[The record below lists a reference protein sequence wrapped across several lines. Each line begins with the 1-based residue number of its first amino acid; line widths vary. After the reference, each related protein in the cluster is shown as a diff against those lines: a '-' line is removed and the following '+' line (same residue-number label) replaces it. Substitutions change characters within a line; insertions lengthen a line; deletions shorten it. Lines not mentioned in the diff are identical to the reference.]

1 MGAMDAMVQWKQER
15 NGCLERSDARL
26 QWCNAGATMQWE
38 QRCCNGCSATRECYK
53 RVTKTVIAETSAK
66 RFAPGWAPG
75 RRIDKICEKII
86 TGTSAKELAWAN
98 AKGLYGWG

>member
-1 MGAMDAMVQWKQER
+1 MGVWSGAMQGCSGAMQV
-15 NGCLERSDARL
+15 
-26 QWCNAGATMQWE
+26 
-38 QRCCNGCSATRECYK
+38 QRCNGSSGAAIGAVLPENATRK
-53 RVTKTVIAETSAK
+53 FTKTVIAETSAK